1 MTTGEGGAITTN
13 DEGLYKKIKLL
24 RSHGL
29 SKDFTERNKNVS
41 HEYDIVSLGYN
52 YRISDILCALGISQ
66 LQKLDSFVKKEKI

>member
-1 MTTGEGGAITTN
+1 MMKDYI
-13 DEGLYKKIKLL
+13 KKIKLL